1 MLGWK
6 GRRLVYLF
14 AVARVDG
21 LSHKELTKRLKLT
34 VSASLSKKYSY
45 HARVGGLAPALFGR
59 LGSSSPLPVPSLL
72 SLLLLGVFVYLLG
85 WKGVLFSQSRHQVS
99 SVNHVLPVCTL
110 RLPS

>member
-1 MLGWK
+1 M
-6 GRRLVYLF
+6 YLF

-21 LSHKELTKRLKLT
+21 LSHKELTKKRKLT
-34 VSASLSKKYSY
+34 VSASLSKNLLIMHGWEVWLRLSSE
-45 HARVGGLAPALFGR
+45 GWAPL
-59 LGSSSPLPVPSLL
+59 PPPVPSLL